1 MGVIKIMNK
10 VPFGLRKLFA
20 GNNNDK
26 KNKEK
31 VKENSKKGT
40 IPFGPTYEEMLYPE
54 KLDKEIRQKA
64 LDSLSED
71 ELNPVNLF
79 NITWKDKDYKTRKI
93 VLPKELTGVDANIVV
108 MLGCGFPSGSH
119 KVGPAYSTLIEGCV
133 DGDIIPGEHTI
144 LGPSTGNFGIGVSYI
159 CNLMGYEAVV
169 IMPDNMSK
177 ERYERIQKYG
187 AKLDLTPGSE
197 SDVILTLERTYKL
210 KEDPKNRALAQFEL
224 FPNYRFHRYVTGNSA
239 IEAVK
244 GIGNGRVA
252 CYCSAPGSAGTLA
265 AGDEIKKLFPECKIA
280 ALEPYECSTLANGG
294 RGQHRIEGIGD
305 KMCTL
310 IHNVLNTDFVVLI
323 KDEETVQ
330 GVKIMHDGTEILK
343 ELGIEEEKAE
353 FMKNIFGPSGICN
366 ILGAIKMAKYLKLGP
381 DDNVL
386 TIATDGIDRYN
397 SVLENLNSRYL
408 ETEDFVIRRWIK
420 DVFLGQKDDN
430 VYDFRKKD
438 VKELLFKQ
446 KEKDWLHFGYSQEYL
461 DSMRTAEFWEKE
473 YSKTSYYNQK
483 IKEMR

>member
-1 MGVIKIMNK
+1 MGVKIMCK
-10 VPFGLRKLFA
+10 
-20 GNNNDK
+20 
-26 KNKEK
+26 
-31 VKENSKKGT
+31 
-40 IPFGPTYEEMLYPE
+40 IPFGPNYNEMLNPE
-54 KLDKEIRQKA
+54 IINPKVREKA
-64 LDSLSED
+64 LEALEENELDSI
-71 ELNPVNLF
+71 NLF
-79 NITWKDKDYKTRKI
+79 NITWKDENNEVRKI

-108 MLGCGFPSGSH
+108 MLGKGFPSGSH

-159 CNLMGYEAVV
+159 CRLMGYEAVV

-210 KEDPKNRALAQFEL
+210 KENPKNRALAQFEL
-224 FPNYRFHRYVTGNSA
+224 FPNYRFHRHVTGNSA

-244 GIGNGRVA
+244 GIGNGRIA
-252 CYCSAPGSAGTLA
+252 CFTSAPGSAGTIA
-265 AGDEIKKLFPECKIA
+265 AGDQIKSVFPECKIA

-310 IHNVLNTDFVVLI
+310 IHNVLTTDFVVLI

-330 GVKIMHDGTEILK
+330 GIKIIHDGTKALV
-343 ELGIEEEKAE
+343 ELGIAEETAN
-353 FMKNIFGPSGICN
+353 FMRELFGPSGICN

-381 DDNVL
+381 DDNVV
-386 TIATDGIDRYN
+386 TIATDGFDRYN
-397 SVLENLNSRYL
+397 SVIENLNSRYL
-408 ETEDFVIRRWIK
+408 EVEDFVIKRWVK
-420 DVFLGQKDDN
+420 DIFIDQKDDN
-430 VYDFRKKD
+430 VFDYRRKD
-438 VKELLFKQ
+438 AKERLFAQ
-446 KEKDWLHFGYSQEYL
+446 KESDWVKFGYSKEYL
-461 DSMRTAEFWEKE
+461 DSMKDMEFWNNEYEKVN
-473 YSKTSYYNQK
+473 YYNEK
-483 IKEMR
+483 IKELR